1 MATWSEDKVK
11 FLIVK
16 YNTEVMDKSEKI
28 TAAFLYSW
36 KIYIYLPDD
45 GWWS

>member
-1 MATWSEDKVK
+1 MIRGQVK

-28 TAAFLYSW
+28 TAAFLYS
-36 KIYIYLPDD
+36 
-45 GWWS
+45 